1 MLCTYK
7 SREKAVF
14 IGTSI
19 LKDRF
24 FEVRV
29 PINHVKK
36 LILIG
41 TPAVKNKSLIKNVPI
56 NHVKKL
62 ILIGTPPPQPTAT
75 KNAPVNH
82 AEA

>member
-14 IGTSI
+14 IGTLL

-29 PINHVKK
+29 PINHVKN
-36 LILIG
+36 LILM
-41 TPAVKNKSLIKNVPI
+41 V
-56 NHVKKL
+56 
-62 ILIGTPPPQPTAT
+62 
-75 KNAPVNH
+75 
-82 AEA
+82 